1 MKNYL
6 WKVTV
11 NQVVGLPFFVV
22 TPTMDIKLA
31 AERAK
36 HVIDSQPA
44 KYKNSP
50 NIQEIS
56 FQKEVYL

>member
-11 NQVVGLPFFVV
+11 NKIVGLPFFVV

-31 AERAK
+31 ANRAQ
-36 HVIDSQPA
+36 HVIDSEPN
-44 KYKNSP
+44 YKKTP
-50 NIQEIS
+50 TIQEIS
-56 FQKEVYL
+56 FEKVVYL